1 MTEIMKRM
9 IILLVAAALLC
20 ITASAQQAKPSK
32 KFIDF
37 KAVQPDGKEMKLS
50 DYVGKGKY
58 VLVDFWASWCG
69 PCREEIPGLKDLY
82 YEFKGDKFDIV
93 GAPVFDKASNTLE
106 AVKEFK
112 IPWTQI
118 LNVPESVPAAYG
130 FNYIPYIILVGP
142 DGTILE
148 TDLRE
153 EGIRAAVKKYLKSE

>member
-1 MTEIMKRM
+1 MKRM

-37 KAVQPDGKEMKLS
+37 KAIQPDGKEMKLS

-82 YEFKGDKFDIV
+82 YEFKGDNFDIV

-148 TDLRE
+148 TNLRG
-153 EGIRAAVKKYLKSE
+153 EGIRVAVKKALGRDL